1 MNSNVFV
8 NSIFKEYINFY
19 LLHNYVKTCNQ
30 SVFHGIRRCWCA
42 SIVLGIITLFLAP
55 NTVAFSQLNS
65 ELEKAQRDQ
74 VEKSYDYTHL
84 ADTDRATVTTLLNG
98 LNLTEND
105 YILLYDSTPFASKGH
120 VALTLPCSVENPKLP
135 DFQILVGEAP

>member
-65 ELEKAQRDQ
+65 ELEKVKEIKLKKAMI
-74 VEKSYDYTHL
+74 TH
-84 ADTDRATVTTLLNG
+84 
-98 LNLTEND
+98 
-105 YILLYDSTPFASKGH
+105 I
-120 VALTLPCSVENPKLP
+120 
-135 DFQILVGEAP
+135 